1 MKPQLTRNP
10 PEPPWWRSLAIS
22 ALLLLIVIAALC
34 FAANDVLAGTREERL
49 EIAKQSVVRAAVNC
63 YAIEG
68 IYPPT
73 LAYLRE
79 HYGLSVDEREYIV
92 HYEAFAS
99 NIMPIIEVFETGWR
113 Q

>member
-1 MKPQLTRNP
+1 MKPLMMKKP
-10 PEPPWWRSLAIS
+10 SEPPWWRSLAIS
-22 ALLLLIVIAALC
+22 AVLLMIVVAALC
-34 FAANDVLAGTREERL
+34 FAANDVLTGTRQERL

-68 IYPPT
+68 IYPPN
-73 LAYLRE
+73 LSYLKE

-99 NIMPIIEVFETGWR
+99 NVMPIIEVFETGWR

>member
-1 MKPQLTRNP
+1 MKPQLRRKTS
-10 PEPPWWRSLAIS
+10 EPPWWRSLAIS
-22 ALLLLIVIAALC
+22 AALLVIVVTALL
-34 FAANDVLAGTREERL
+34 FAANDVLTGTREERL

-68 IYPPT
+68 IYPPN
-73 LAYLRE
+73 LAYLKE
-79 HYGLSVDEREYIV
+79 HYGLAVDEREYIV